1 MLRANPGTF
10 CFVRHP
16 MLKRP
21 LFHSAAR
28 HDRLSLARTWARWAA
43 WVVMLNGAAALFAAF
58 VGVARDAVLK
68 LGLTPM
74 SPVLGLATIGN
85 GLALWAFVARRR
97 GLHIASAALAM
108 VLGLVGLGLISR
120 ASGIAGIPTSVAGAL
135 LCLFASVALITG
147 WMRDRSD
154 LVHVTFGIAGFA
166 LLSLSITVIGVR
178 IVGAFGPETERIF
191 VGASGQ
197 GLASAIVL
205 SAAFLGFVWAEGF
218 TTSEPPKWVAAAAG
232 ISALVAVLLLWRALD
247 ARETEQLRSQ
257 TLLVAQVARD
267 AIYREARSTAASMRR
282 AADRAARGAPLDQQ
296 QSDLTALVGDLP
308 GLTAAMRVAANGT
321 VLLSSPAQT
330 DSSTFS
336 NTWRSYEY
344 QHGRF
349 DTLSFIPL
357 GGSADKFALIS
368 PVCLNGSCDG
378 AVTGI
383 VDARVF
389 FPKALAGAQGG
400 FLFVVTSGGHVLG
413 TDSLQLPPSSWRE
426 NLDLRLGAAEWQFSA
441 QPTDATLRQLRTTLP
456 ATVLFMGLIVSALL
470 PVTLRFGQAAWRSA
484 RASERARL
492 SIALGRASEGI
503 WERDLVAGN
512 ATRSGSLWRH
522 LGYDPTTIAPTAEAW
537 TALVHPDDREQV
549 DAALARHISGDAP
562 SFEAEYRVRGANG
575 DWHVIVDRGR
585 VVDRLPDGRAA
596 RLLGIVADVTEA
608 RRNQEE
614 RIASERR
621 FRATFDSGFQPKLL
635 LDLDGRVLEVN
646 PAALESARSS
656 AAEVLNRPVWETLWW
671 LPNPESAAR
680 ARGGVAAASSGAAVQ
695 YEEEIADFGGTSLV
709 LEVRI
714 KSVSDESGH
723 ATQLLL
729 EARDVTAKRRVDAAL
744 QELDTLAAMGRI
756 AARVAHEINNPLA
769 GIQYSF
775 LLVKDAIPAS
785 HPHFA
790 YVGAIERE
798 ISRIAF
804 VTRQLYETYRP
815 EKEIGASA
823 SLATIIGDAV
833 SFLEQV
839 NRASAITIETD
850 LSGAPSV
857 VPVPAAVLR
866 QIVYNL
872 VQNAIDA
879 SPPEQVVRISAIAT
893 NRTLEIRV
901 SDKGPGV
908 APEMRE
914 RIFEPFFST
923 KDLRQ
928 RTSGMG
934 LGLALVK
941 RTVAAAGGRINVEQ
955 APGGGALFIV
965 VLPLQLEGTTEA
977 T

>member
-1 MLRANPGTF
+1 
-10 CFVRHP
+10 

-28 HDRLSLARTWARWAA
+28 HDRLSLVRTWARWAA
-43 WVVMLNGAAALFAAF
+43 WAVILNGAAALFAAF
-58 VGVARDAVLK
+58 VGVGRDAVVK
-68 LGLTPM
+68 IGMTPM
-74 SPVLGLATIGN
+74 SPMLALATIGN

-97 GLHIASAALAM
+97 RLHIASAMLAM
-108 VLGLVGLGLISR
+108 GLGLVGLGLVSR

-135 LCLFASVALITG
+135 LSLFASIALITG
-147 WMRDRSD
+147 WMRDRPD

-166 LLSLSITVIGVR
+166 LLALSMTVIGVR

-205 SAAFLGFVWAEGF
+205 SLAFLGFVWAEGF
-218 TTSEPPKWVAAAAG
+218 TTSEPPQWVPPAAG
-232 ISALVAVLLLWRALD
+232 ISALMAVLLLWRALD
-247 ARETEQLRSQ
+247 AREKEQLRSQ

-282 AADRAARGAPLDQQ
+282 AADRAARGAPLEQQ

-308 GLTAAMRVAANGT
+308 GLTAALRVAANGN
-321 VLLSSPAQT
+321 VLLSSPAQV

-336 NTWRSYEY
+336 ATWRSYEY

-357 GGSADKFALIS
+357 GGSTDRFALIS

-378 AVTGI
+378 AVAGI
-383 VDARVF
+383 VDARIF
-389 FPKALAGAQGG
+389 FPKALAGSQGG

-426 NLDLRLGAAEWQFSA
+426 DLDLRLGAAAWQLSA

-470 PVTLRFGQAAWRSA
+470 PVTLRLGQAAWRSA

-492 SIALGRASEGI
+492 SAALGRASEGI
-503 WERDLVAGN
+503 WERDLIAGD

-522 LGYDPTTIAPTAEAW
+522 LGYDPTTIAPVAEAW
-537 TALVHPDDREQV
+537 TSLIHPDDKEQV
-549 DAALARHISGDAP
+549 DTALARHISGDAP
-562 SFEAEYRVRGANG
+562 SFEVEYRVRGANG

-585 VVDRLPDGRAA
+585 VVDRLADGRAA

-608 RRNQEE
+608 RRNQEA
-614 RIASERR
+614 RNTSERR
-621 FRATFDSGFQPKLL
+621 FRAMFDSGFQPKLL

-646 PAALESARSS
+646 LAALENANVSPTD
-656 AAEVLNRPVWETLWW
+656 VLNRSVWETLWW
-671 LPNPESAAR
+671 SQGAER
-680 ARGGVAAASSGAAVQ
+680 AERLRGGVAAAGSGVAVQ

-714 KSVSDESGH
+714 KSVPDESGH
-723 ATQLLL
+723 ANQLLL

-775 LLVKDAIPAS
+775 LLVKDAIPAT

-823 SLATIIGDAV
+823 SLSTIIGDAV

-839 NRASAITIETD
+839 NRASAITIEVD

-857 VPVPAAVLR
+857 VPVPGAVLR

-879 SPPEQVVRISAIAT
+879 SPPEQVVRISAVVT

-901 SDKGPGV
+901 SDRGPGV

-965 VLPLQLEGTTEA
+965 VLPLQLESTTEV